1 MEPIDCMGLSC
12 PQPVLKTRAYL
23 LAHPDTT
30 GLVVWADNDPA
41 SQNVKRFLENQGF
54 TVTIEKQ
61 GERFVVTASQG
72 CELPFVSGAEGSPE
86 AEGAKTL
93 IVLSKDELGEGDS
106 NLGRKLML
114 NFINTLPEMGQA
126 LWRIVCLNA
135 GVKLTIDGAETLPGL
150 QKLVDQGVSLLVCG
164 TCLNHY
170 GLLEEKRVG
179 ETTNMLDIVTSLQHA
194 EKIITI

>member
-12 PQPVLKTRAYL
+12 PQPVLKTRAFL

-30 GLVVWADNDPA
+30 GLVVWVDNAPA
-41 SQNVKRFLENQGF
+41 SENVKRFLENQGF
-54 TVTIEKQ
+54 TVTVETQ
-61 GERFVVTASQG
+61 GERIVVSASQG
-72 CELPFVSGAEGSPE
+72 CELPMSVPASSASE
-86 AEGAKTL
+86 AEEKRTL
-93 IVLSKDELGEGDS
+93 IILATDALGEGDPT
-106 NLGRKLML
+106 LGRKLML
-114 NFINTLPEMGQA
+114 NFINTLPEMGPT

-135 GVKLTIDGAETLPGL
+135 GVKLTTEGAETLPGL
-150 QKLVDQGVSLLVCG
+150 QKLVEQGVSLLVCG

-170 GLLEEKRVG
+170 GLLEQKRVG